1 MTNHA
6 HIAAHC
12 NRRIRLLDADDVAA
26 QLLAQ
31 AREGPRR
38 MALFLKPDGE
48 FLAATY
54 VSDRYLDFAARFPGS
69 LVGVYS
75 GDAMKCDVVEDIR
88 VRAEMIGMEWA
99 EAKEGV

>member
-1 MTNHA
+1 MTGHA

-38 MALFLKPDGE
+38 MALFLTPAGD
-48 FLAATY
+48 FLAAPHESPDYELYMSTNG
-54 VSDRYLDFAARFPGS
+54 RS

-75 GDAMKCDVVEDIR
+75 GDAAKCDVVEDVR

-99 EAKEGV
+99 EPGE